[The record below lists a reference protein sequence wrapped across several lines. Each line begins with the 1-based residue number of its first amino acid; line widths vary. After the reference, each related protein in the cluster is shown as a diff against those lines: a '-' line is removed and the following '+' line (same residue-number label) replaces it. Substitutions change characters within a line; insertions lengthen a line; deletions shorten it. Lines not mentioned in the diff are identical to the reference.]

1 MTAYRA
7 LVPRVCHSG
16 LKRFLPPESRCKRF
30 SAVLFVAFALSACST
45 PQARIDRL
53 ARNAGLV
60 REIVPGEPFRH
71 VIYRPGSPRI
81 GSELHVYIEGDGTP
95 YLDRN
100 TVAADPTP
108 RVPLALYL
116 MRLDST
122 PSLYLGRPCYL
133 GLAQDPGC
141 NASYWTLKRFSP
153 EVVQSMCAALKFE
166 IARSGKR
173 HITLIGHS
181 GGATLALLMADRA
194 LEVDQVITI
203 AGNLDVEGWAR
214 LHHYSPLSGSLYPL
228 TSGPHRSDL
237 EMVHFAG
244 GDDRTIPAAMIS
256 AAAARLGGRVVVIP
270 HFDHQCCWQAVWP
283 SLLQSS
289 RASLLA
295 D

>member
-1 MTAYRA
+1 MPR
-7 LVPRVCHSG
+7 VPRCGG
-16 LKRFLPPESRCKRF
+16 LGAAL
-30 SAVLFVAFALSACST
+30 LFVIALPACST
-45 PQARIDRL
+45 PQSRVDRL
-53 ARNAGLV
+53 ARQAGLV
-60 REIVPGEPFRH
+60 REIVPGAPFRH
-71 VIYRPGSPRI
+71 VIYRPGSPHF
-81 GSELHVYIEGDGTP
+81 GSVLHVYIEGDGTP

-108 RVPLALYL
+108 RAPLALYL
-116 MRLDST
+116 MRLDPS

-141 NASYWTLKRFSP
+141 DASYWTLKRFSP
-153 EVVQSMCAALKFE
+153 EVVQSMAAALEFE
-166 IARSGKR
+166 IARSGNR

-181 GGATLALLMADRA
+181 GGATLAVLMADRVP
-194 LEVDQVITI
+194 EVDQVITI

-214 LHHYSPLSGSLYPL
+214 LHHYRPLSGSLDPMS
-228 TSGPHRSDL
+228 SGPHRLSVEL
-237 EMVHFAG
+237 VHFAG
-244 GDDRTIPAAMIS
+244 GDDQTIPAAMIT

-289 RASLLA
+289 RAGLLA